1 MKSLLLTLAA
11 LGLSQSA
18 LIKHQNLNI
27 DHSHQTG
34 FLKDTGAAPA
44 NDTPTATPIFVHLV
58 PHSHDDVG
66 WLKTV
71 DGYFSGARRD
81 IQDAN
86 VEMTLDTVVQELL
99 KDTNKRYTQV
109 EMKFFQMWWFEQ
121 TEEIKA
127 AVRLLAKEGR
137 LEFINAG
144 WSMHDEACV
153 HYEDMIDNMMFG
165 QQFLLS
171 EVGVKPRIGWQI
183 DPFGHSSANA
193 RLFAEM
199 GFDAMIFARG
209 DYQDTEK
216 RMNESSM

>member
-1 MKSLLLTLAA
+1 M
-11 LGLSQSA
+11 
-18 LIKHQNLNI
+18 
-27 DHSHQTG
+27 
-34 FLKDTGAAPA
+34 
-44 NDTPTATPIFVHLV
+44 HLV